1 MKPMQKSLGDDT
13 SGLNRRELM
22 GSAAAVGMAT
32 AGGFTPVAAQA
43 ATATP
48 VVSVHLDV
56 PFVSLHGAAPYS
68 PPARSAAE
76 AGLVEPHELA

>member
-1 MKPMQKSLGDDT
+1 MTETSGDQT

-22 GSAAAVGMAT
+22 GTAAAVGLA
-32 AGGFTPVAAQA
+32 AGSGFAFVPVQAVAAA
-43 ATATP
+43 P
-48 VVSVHLDV
+48 VVSVHLDA
-56 PFVSLHGAAPYS
+56 PYVSAHDAEPYS

>member
-1 MKPMQKSLGDDT
+1 MTDQT

-22 GSAAAVGMAT
+22 GTAAAGLAA
-32 AGGFTPVAAQA
+32 AGGVGFGAAQA
-43 ATATP
+43 TATAP

-56 PFVSLHGAAPYS
+56 PYVSTHGAQPYS
-68 PPARSAAE
+68 PPVCSAAA